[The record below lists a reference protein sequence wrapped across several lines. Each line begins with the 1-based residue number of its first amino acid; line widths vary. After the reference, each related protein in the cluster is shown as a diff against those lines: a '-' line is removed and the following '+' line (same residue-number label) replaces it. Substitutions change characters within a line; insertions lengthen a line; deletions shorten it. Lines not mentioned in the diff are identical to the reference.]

1 MIPDFP
7 KEKEKLMELW
17 NKYLQKKI
25 SENLGF
31 LGTLPQYRNYEGDQW
46 KLSRDDGSVE
56 VKDYDH
62 IQGLLDINIEEVPDL
77 SPEKIR
83 LKLDNLAN
91 EIATQISK
99 NTYAELSRVTTL
111 YGNEIDA
118 KNKPFSKDLFLEMI
132 EKVALDFDQN
142 GDLIQPAMVVDP
154 VFWEKNKEEIMSWE
168 RDEGFVQQHDQLIA
182 KKKEEWIDRE
192 NNRKLV
198 D

>member
-7 KEKEKLMELW
+7 DEKEKLMQLW

-46 KLSRDDGSVE
+46 KLSREDGSVE
-56 VKDYDH
+56 VIDYDH
-62 IQGLLDINIEEVPDL
+62 IQGLLDINVDEVPDL
-77 SPEKIR
+77 TPEKIR
-83 LKLDNLAN
+83 QKLDNLSN
-91 EIATQISK
+91 EIAAQMSK
-99 NTYAELSRVTTL
+99 NTYAEISRVTKL
-111 YGNEIDA
+111 SGNEIDA
-118 KNKPFSKDLFLEMI
+118 KNKPFSKELFLELI
-132 EKVALDFDQN
+132 EKVVLDFDQN
-142 GDLIQPAMVVDP
+142 GDLNQPTMVMDP
-154 VFWEKNKEEIMSWE
+154 VFWEKNKDKIMAWEKDEE
-168 RDEGFVQQHDQLIA
+168 FVRKHEQLIA

>member
-7 KEKEKLMELW
+7 DEKEKLMQLW

-46 KLSRDDGSVE
+46 KLSREDGSVE
-56 VKDYDH
+56 VIDYDH
-62 IQGLLDINIEEVPDL
+62 IQGLLDINVDEVPDL
-77 SPEKIR
+77 TPEKIR
-83 LKLDNLAN
+83 QKLDNLSN
-91 EIATQISK
+91 EIAAQMSK
-99 NTYAELSRVTTL
+99 NTYAEISRVTKL
-111 YGNEIDA
+111 SGNEIDA
-118 KNKPFSKDLFLEMI
+118 KNKPFSKVLFLELI
-132 EKVALDFDQN
+132 EKVVLDFDQN
-142 GDLIQPAMVVDP
+142 GDLNQPTMVMDP
-154 VFWEKNKEEIMSWE
+154 VFWEKNKDKIMAWEKDEE
-168 RDEGFVQQHDQLIA
+168 FVRKHEQLIA

>member
-7 KEKEKLMELW
+7 DEKEKFMQLW

-46 KLSRDDGSVE
+46 KLSREDGSVE
-56 VKDYDH
+56 VIDYDH
-62 IQGLLDINIEEVPDL
+62 IQGLLDINVDEVPDL
-77 SPEKIR
+77 TPEKIR
-83 LKLDNLAN
+83 QKLDNLAN
-91 EIATQISK
+91 EIAAQMSK
-99 NTYAELSRVTTL
+99 NTYAEISRVTKL
-111 YGNEIDA
+111 SGNEIDA
-118 KNKPFSKDLFLEMI
+118 KNKPFSKELFLELI
-132 EKVALDFDQN
+132 EKVVLDFDQN
-142 GDLIQPAMVVDP
+142 GDLNQPTMVMDP
-154 VFWEKNKEEIMSWE
+154 VFWEKNKDKIMAWEKDEE
-168 RDEGFVQQHDQLIA
+168 FVRKHEQLIA

>member
-7 KEKEKLMELW
+7 DEKEKLMQLW

-46 KLSRDDGSVE
+46 KLSREDGSVE
-56 VKDYDH
+56 VIDYDH
-62 IQGLLDINIEEVPDL
+62 IQGLLDINVDEVPDL
-77 SPEKIR
+77 TPEKIR
-83 LKLDNLAN
+83 QKLDNLAN
-91 EIATQISK
+91 EIAAQMSK
-99 NTYAELSRVTTL
+99 NTYAEISRVTKL
-111 YGNEIDA
+111 SGNEIDA
-118 KNKPFSKDLFLEMI
+118 KNKPFSKELFLELI
-132 EKVALDFDQN
+132 EKVVLDFDQN
-142 GDLIQPAMVVDP
+142 GDLNQPTMVMDP
-154 VFWEKNKEEIMSWE
+154 VFWEKNKDKIMAWEKDEE
-168 RDEGFVQQHDQLIA
+168 FVRKHEQLIA